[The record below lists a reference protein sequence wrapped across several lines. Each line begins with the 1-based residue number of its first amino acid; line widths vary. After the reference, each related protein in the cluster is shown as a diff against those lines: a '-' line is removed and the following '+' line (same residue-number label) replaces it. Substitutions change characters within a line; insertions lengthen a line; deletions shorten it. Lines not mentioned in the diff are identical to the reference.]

1 MKTLTINM
9 LDAGASGARGYY
21 DTTLISTVSMGTQS
35 SSLQRHEFNPRSVV
49 PLFSYWSIR
58 AIQCLLIFCVFL
70 LSPLNAET
78 LSNSPYTQVEKN
90 TSKVHADLQT
100 KQSRFKHQLRVLK
113 TAKTETQQNKQWIII
128 DAIAKGEPH
137 VLLQDLKQLGL
148 KSASVFGRIISG
160 QLPENALHKLEAL
173 SSLHEVKPSRMIY
186 SQGEAMSQGDQA
198 QHSDRA
204 RENFSVTGKGVTVA
218 ILSDSF
224 NCLGGMEKDKQT
236 GDLPQSLLLLEEA
249 LDCTRT
255 TDEGRALMQIVH
267 DIAPDA
273 TLIFQSS
280 SNGLAKTAN
289 AILDV
294 AFKHKANVIIDDMKS
309 LSANFYQEDAI
320 SQAIKKV
327 TKAGV
332 VYVTAAGNSGRNAY
346 DSAYNEY
353 INTAFEL
360 NAHDFDNSSEVDIYQ
375 RLHVPEGAGFR
386 LVLQWDS
393 PAYSISGGTGAR
405 TDLDIFIF
413 NEEHS
418 KVLAASTFGNIGR
431 DPVETLYFYNP
442 KDSGKSKFDLM
453 ITKAAGASPQS
464 FKYIILNSFDGIIQ
478 EYQTNS
484 GGLFGH
490 ANTEA
495 AISIGASNYQQTPA
509 FGVTPPLL
517 QYYSSA
523 GGQAIKFDINGDAI
537 TPPIIPQKPD
547 VVAPDNVNTTFFG
560 GVDTDK
566 DGKPNISGSSAAA
579 PHVAGVVALLLEANP
594 KLQPIDI
601 KKILQQTSTDILQ
614 RNNENKTITG
624 EGYDLDSG
632 FGLINAE
639 AAVDLA
645 GSYPASKPEKPTD
658 KGEIVVN
665 NPNQTGGGSIDLFIF
680 LIFIFILGR
689 NSYLKKYKN

>member
-1 MKTLTINM
+1 MNILMINTFDTKALKMGCFYLLIVCVLLFPPLKAKTLT
-9 LDAGASGARGYY
+9 G
-21 DTTLISTVSMGTQS
+21 
-35 SSLQRHEFNPRSVV
+35 
-49 PLFSYWSIR
+49 
-58 AIQCLLIFCVFL
+58 
-70 LSPLNAET
+70 
-78 LSNSPYTQVEKN
+78 SPYEQIEKN
-90 TSKVHADLQT
+90 NSKLHSDLQL
-100 KQSRFKHQLRVLK
+100 KQYNLKRQLRALNTTDINEAQK
-113 TAKTETQQNKQWIII
+113 NQWIII
-128 DAIAKGEPH
+128 DAIANGNPD
-137 VLLQDLKQLGL
+137 VLFQDLKQLGL
-148 KSASVFGRIISG
+148 TSASVFGRIVSG
-160 QLPENALHKLEAL
+160 QLPKSALNKLETL
-173 SSLHEVKPSRMIY
+173 DSLHEIKRSRMVY
-186 SQGEAMSQGDQA
+186 SQGSAMTQGDKA
-198 QHSDRA
+198 QHSDKA
-204 RENFSVTGKGVTVA
+204 RDNFSVTGKGVTVA
-218 ILSDSF
+218 VLSDSF
-224 NCLGGMEKDKQT
+224 NCLGGADKDKQT
-236 GDLPQSLLLLEEA
+236 GDLPQNVLLLEEA
-249 LDCTRT
+249 LECEGT

-273 TLIFQSS
+273 KLIFQSS

-289 AILDV
+289 AILDL
-294 AFKHKANVIIDDMKS
+294 AFKHKVNVIIDDMKS

-346 DSAYNEY
+346 QSSYNDY

-360 NAHDFDNSSEVDIYQ
+360 NAHDFDPTSKVDIYQ

-386 LVLQWDS
+386 MVLQWDS
-393 PAYSISGGTGAR
+393 PAYSISGGEGAQ

-413 NEEHS
+413 NEDHS
-418 KVLAASTFGNIGR
+418 KVLASSTFGNMGR
-431 DPVETLYFYNP
+431 DPVEVISFYNP
-442 KDSGKSKFDLM
+442 QNSGQTKFDLM
-453 ITKAAGASPQS
+453 ITKATGKSPQS
-464 FKYIILNSFDGIIQ
+464 MKYIILNSFDGIIQ

-523 GGQAIKFDINGDAI
+523 GGQAIKFDIKGNAI
-537 TPPIIPQKPD
+537 NPPLIPQKPD

-560 GVDTDK
+560 NVDTDK

-579 PHVAGVVALLLEANP
+579 PHGAGVAALLLETNP

-601 KKILQQTSTDILQ
+601 KKILQQTATDILQ

-624 EGYDLDSG
+624 EGYDRDSG

-639 AAVDLA
+639 TAVNLA
-645 GSYPASKPEKPTD
+645 GSYPASKPEKPND
-658 KGEIVVN
+658 KGEIIVN
-665 NPNQTGGGSIDLFIF
+665 NTNKTGGGVIELFIF
-680 LIFIFILGR
+680 FIFILILVGR
-689 NSYLKKYKN
+689 NFYL